1 MGETVGALD
10 QLGAVAV
17 DTNDAGEPT
26 CRSKAIELTTQVVH
40 VRRLF
45 ARLIRSNTDIYY
57 PDMRLSEGVEWTL
70 HCCSI
75 LGALPPQSTISGSR
89 LAEFH
94 GVPAPYLVKQLQKLS
109 QAGIVA
115 TAVGRTGGY
124 RLARPAGEISLLEV
138 VTALEGDDHA
148 FRCTE
153 IRQQGPT
160 AEARKYI
167 RPCGIARAMWR
178 AEDAWR
184 AELAAVT
191 IADINAELAR
201 TGDPKQIRRAIDWLK
216 ETQ

>member
-1 MGETVGALD
+1 
-10 QLGAVAV
+10 
-17 DTNDAGEPT
+17 
-26 CRSKAIELTTQVVH
+26 
-40 VRRLF
+40 
-45 ARLIRSNTDIYY
+45 
-57 PDMRLSEGVEWTL
+57 MRLGQGVEWTL
-70 HCCSI
+70 HCCSV
-75 LGALPPQSTISGSR
+75 LGALPTPLTISGAR

-109 QAGIVA
+109 QAGIVEA
-115 TAVGRTGGY
+115 TTGRTGGY
-124 RLARPAGEISLLEV
+124 RLARPATEITLLDV
-138 VTALEGDDHA
+138 VTALEGDDRA

-160 AEARKYI
+160 AVAARKYI

-201 TGDPKQIRRAIDWLK
+201 TADPKHLRKAIEWFK
-216 ETQ
+216 EEQ